1 VLDSVNSIWNSTP
14 WGDWHSLAVVSH
26 GEYGIPE
33 GLQFGFP
40 VKSDGTHWEV
50 VPGLEQDGDA
60 KDRIKK
66 TTEELVQERELVK
79 SLLPT

>member
-1 VLDSVNSIWNSTP
+1 VT
-14 WGDWHSLAVVSH
+14 SH

-50 VPGLEQDGDA
+50 VPGLQHDDDA
-60 KDRIKK
+60 KERMKK
-66 TTEELVQERELVK
+66 TTDELLQERELVK
-79 SLLPT
+79 ALLPT